1 MVFCSSLFLRVAGR
15 LAVGSDLTRSLDS
28 GWRGV
33 WCVCVCVWIHS
44 LLAARLHDV
53 SAPRRTVP

>member
-15 LAVGSDLTRSLDS
+15 LAVGFDLTRSLDS

-33 WCVCVCVWIHS
+33 WCVCVDTFTACSEV
-44 LLAARLHDV
+44 A
-53 SAPRRTVP
+53 